1 MENHRLILK
10 VFVLIINRYSW
21 VMASIAMLKKRTNCE
36 ALDLFISGALMVGFS
51 GMMRWWTDC
60 SVDSLTYFRNFLM
73 GRFPLKTCKQKIWW
87 YMTCDV
93 GIMTAALVL
102 PFRPGVNCLQD
113 GGALEEAVSGGAL
126 MVACFNPRNIMLAL
140 LFSCFLLIPSWEDN
154 PWLRYLKITFGMFFF
169 SGRWICEWNMLPFLS
184 HLERWNVLFVG
195 SVIMYAST
203 VCMFFFKWQTVIWD
217 LKLQT

>member
-1 MENHRLILK
+1 
-10 VFVLIINRYSW
+10 
-21 VMASIAMLKKRTNCE
+21 MASIAMLKKRTNCE

-60 SVDSLTYFRNFLM
+60 SIDSLTYFRNFLM
-73 GRFPLKTCKQKIWW
+73 GRFPLRTCKQKIWW

-169 SGRWICEWNMLPFLS
+169 
-184 HLERWNVLFVG
+184 LEDGFVSETCYHFCPTLNDGMCCLLVAWLCMHQLFV
-195 SVIMYAST
+195 
-203 VCMFFFKWQTVIWD
+203 CFFVVVVF
-217 LKLQT
+217 LNGRR